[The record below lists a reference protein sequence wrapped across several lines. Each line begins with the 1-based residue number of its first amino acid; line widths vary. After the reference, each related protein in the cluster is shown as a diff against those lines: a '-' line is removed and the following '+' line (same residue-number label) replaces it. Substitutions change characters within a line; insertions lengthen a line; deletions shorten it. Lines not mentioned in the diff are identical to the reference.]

1 MTWTFFGADDGGADD
16 GIRTRDPHLG
26 NVIWH
31 NSATSY
37 FIHSSMSCWAFDLP
51 LLVAMNRYWSRVVRF
66 RGAHSTDFRT
76 TCTTQVRGKVRQPSP
91 GEVMPGYKRS
101 VIRLTEALA

>member
-66 RGAHSTDFRT
+66 SWSALHGFSHHMHHTSPRKGAST
-76 TCTTQVRGKVRQPSP
+76 
-91 GEVMPGYKRS
+91 
-101 VIRLTEALA
+101 LTR